1 MPRKPKKPQ
10 PQADAPK
17 NLDEFSDDADGTE
30 EEVADVEE
38 TLAEKQRDWRDV
50 EKYKEELSLRRLIDD
65 DLDIDD
71 LPTSSRPRADAGK
84 GR

>member
-10 PQADAPK
+10 PQADASK
-17 NLDEFSDDADGTE
+17 NLDEFDDSEGTE

-71 LPTSSRPRADAGK
+71 LPTSSRPRVEAGK
-84 GR
+84 RR

>member
-10 PQADAPK
+10 PQPDAAK
-17 NLDEFSDDADGTE
+17 NLDEFGDESDVAE
-30 EEVADVEE
+30 EEVAEVEE
-38 TLAEKQRDWRDV
+38 HAAEKMRDWRDV

-71 LPTSSRPRADAGK
+71 LPTSRHPRQK
-84 GR
+84 